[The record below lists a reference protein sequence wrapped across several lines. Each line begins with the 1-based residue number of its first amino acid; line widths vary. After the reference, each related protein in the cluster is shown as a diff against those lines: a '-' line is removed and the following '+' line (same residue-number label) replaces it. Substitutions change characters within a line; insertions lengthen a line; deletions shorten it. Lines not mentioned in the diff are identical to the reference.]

1 LAIWF
6 DATDRAGNPLIGTG
20 TEDSPRV
27 PALRIIEFV
36 PIVDSIESSPHFPH
50 VGQIVK
56 IDVTMD
62 NLGLRPGNVS
72 VQVAEQLSDG
82 TWVGGIES
90 EFMFGPGDTGVTHT
104 FEWEAWNAG
113 EPNLYLVLDGDF
125 DNASKFSEIQVQSI
139 EEGSAGA
146 FGSTAVIGGLAL
158 IALVVI
164 GLSVVL
170 ILNRNSEEW
179 DEEEGWDEE
188 GTVSEAPP
196 APVSSE
202 GVDEEVVDALTML
215 PDDWTASRIEQYRAK
230 GWSISQIVT
239 NYSIGMADEPPAPAR
254 LKGDSSK

>member
-1 LAIWF
+1 
-6 DATDRAGNPLIGTG
+6 
-20 TEDSPRV
+20 
-27 PALRIIEFV
+27 
-36 PIVDSIESSPHFPH
+36 
-50 VGQIVK
+50 
-56 IDVTMD
+56 MD

-72 VQVAEQLSDG
+72 VQIAERLSDG

-125 DNASKFSEIQVQSI
+125 NNASKFSEIQVQSI
-139 EEGSAGA
+139 EESSAGA
-146 FGSTAVIGGLAL
+146 FGSTVVIGGIAL

-170 ILNRNSEEW
+170 ILNRNTEEW
-179 DEEEGWDEE
+179 EEEDGWEE
-188 GTVSEAPP
+188 GEPVSEAPP
-196 APVSSE
+196 PPISSE

-239 NYSIGMADEPPAPAR
+239 SYSTATAAEPPAPAR
-254 LKGDSSK
+254 LKGDATE